1 MLGSGPVILDRLLE
15 RRLVVISGKGGVG
28 KSVTGAALALAAV
41 KSGRRTLLVEVDS
54 PLEATRYLGARPA
67 GGSVREARPGLFT
80 VNLSPSAVMD
90 EYVRHVVK
98 LEMLARRI
106 LDSPVYHRFFAAAPG
121 LRELMVLGKIMT
133 LEEERESWSRRPRY
147 DLVIVD
153 APATGHGLSFLKVPR
168 AASEA
173 VPVGPIGVNAR
184 RIQALLQDPKRT
196 ALLVVA
202 IPEEMAVVEAAWF
215 HRLATKELGLDCAGI
230 VLNAASEERF
240 SRAEEAE
247 VLRLTAE
254 KADLGPA
261 LPAARRQIR
270 RRKRTRF
277 YEKRLAA
284 LDAPLVSLPFLPD
297 DPIGPE
303 ALERLVARLEEA

>member
-1 MLGSGPVILDRLLE
+1 VILDGLLE
-15 RRLVVISGKGGVG
+15 KRLVVISGKGGVG

-41 KSGRRTLLVEVDS
+41 KRGRRTLLVEVDS
-54 PLEATRYLGARPA
+54 PLEATRYLGAQPA
-67 GGSVREARPGLFT
+67 GGGVREARPGLFT
-80 VNLSPSAVMD
+80 VNLAPTAVMD

-98 LEMLARRI
+98 LELLARRI

-133 LEEERESWSRRPRY
+133 LEEEREGWSRRPRY
-147 DLVIVD
+147 DLLIVD
-153 APATGHGLSFLKVPR
+153 APATGHGLSFLKVPQ
-168 AASEA
+168 AASQA

-184 RIQALLQDPKRT
+184 RIQGLLRDPRRT

-215 HRLATKELGLDCAGI
+215 HRLATDELGIACAGV

-247 VLRLTAE
+247 VLRLKDAS
-254 KADLGPA
+254 PA
-261 LPAARRQIR
+261 LAPALAAARRQIR

-277 YEKRLAA
+277 YEKRLAREIE
-284 LDAPLVSLPFLPD
+284 APLLSLPFLPD
-297 DPIGPE
+297 DPIGPG
-303 ALERLVARLEEA
+303 ALQRLVARFEAG

>member
-1 MLGSGPVILDRLLE
+1 MILDGLLE
-15 RRLVVISGKGGVG
+15 KRLVVISGKGGVG

-41 KSGRRTLLVEVDS
+41 KRGRRTLLVEVDS
-54 PLEATRYLGARPA
+54 PLEATRYLGAQPA
-67 GGSVREARPGLFT
+67 GGGVREARPGLFT
-80 VNLSPSAVMD
+80 VNLAPTAVMD

-98 LEMLARRI
+98 LELLARRI

-133 LEEERESWSRRPRY
+133 LEEEREGWSRRPRY
-147 DLVIVD
+147 DLLIVD
-153 APATGHGLSFLKVPR
+153 APATGHGLSFLKVPQ
-168 AASEA
+168 AASQA

-184 RIQALLQDPKRT
+184 RIQGLLRDPRRT

-215 HRLATKELGLDCAGI
+215 HRLATDELGIACAGV

-247 VLRLTAE
+247 VLRLKDAS
-254 KADLGPA
+254 PA
-261 LPAARRQIR
+261 LAPALAAARRQIR

-277 YEKRLAA
+277 YEKRLAREIE
-284 LDAPLVSLPFLPD
+284 APLLSLPFLPD
-297 DPIGPE
+297 DPIGPG
-303 ALERLVARLEEA
+303 ALQRLVARFEAG